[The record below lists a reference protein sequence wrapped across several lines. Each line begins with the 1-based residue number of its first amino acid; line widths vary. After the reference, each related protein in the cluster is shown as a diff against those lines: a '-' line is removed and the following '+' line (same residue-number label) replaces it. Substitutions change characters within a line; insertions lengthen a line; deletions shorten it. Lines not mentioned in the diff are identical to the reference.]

1 MGIFNI
7 PFIKNHCIMA
17 YNDNLGQQISNPTYD
32 IDDAP
37 EINADSM
44 SEEELEKRLEEEFGI
59 QEHNLN
65 NGPEY

>member
-1 MGIFNI
+1 
-7 PFIKNHCIMA
+7 MA

-37 EINADSM
+37 EIDANSM
-44 SEEELEKRLEEEFGI
+44 SEEELDRRLEEEFGI

>member
-1 MGIFNI
+1 
-7 PFIKNHCIMA
+7 MA
-17 YNDNLGQQISNPTYD
+17 YNDNFGQHISNPSYD

-37 EINADSM
+37 EIDANEL
-44 SEEELEKRLEEEFGI
+44 SEEELERRLEEEYGI

>member
-1 MGIFNI
+1 
-7 PFIKNHCIMA
+7 MA
-17 YNDNLGQQISNPTYD
+17 YNDNLGQHISNPSYD

-37 EINADSM
+37 EIDADSL
-44 SEEELEKRLEEEFGI
+44 SEEEFGI